1 MTVLIEVPA
10 IVMHMAAQFTSHDES
25 KEGITC
31 VHLQQTNNGIRVAST
46 NGHFAFRCVV
56 PYGPLCSIIH
66 DRAVDNNEMLLPAFA
81 FKKKVAYAHKVI
93 IGNAKHRN
101 GHFPGEAKFIGGRK
115 DTMDMLETRPC
126 KASEWSFPGH
136 FDSLWPDH
144 VSMDNAPAAPVTV
157 NADYMRIIC
166 DIAAKFSDNG
176 LIKMHFADSAHSAM
190 LLTASMD
197 DLRMEMLLLPVM
209 VRA

>member
-1 MTVLIEVPA
+1 MVSTSPFEIMNILIEAPA

-56 PYGPLCSIIH
+56 PYGPLCSVKR
-66 DRAVDNNEMLLPAFA
+66 DDQAVDNNEMLFPAFA
-81 FKKKVAYAHKVI
+81 FKKKVAYAHKVV
-93 IGNAKHRN
+93 IGNE
-101 GHFPGEAKFIGGRK
+101 EAKFIGGRK
-115 DTMDMLETRPC
+115 TMDMLETRPC

-136 FDSLWPDH
+136 FDSLWPDPA
-144 VSMDNAPAAPVTV
+144 SMDNAPAGPVTV

-166 DIAAKFSDNG
+166 DVAAKFSDNG
-176 LIKMHFADSAHSAM
+176 RVKMHFADSAHSAM
-190 LLTASMD
+190 LLTTSMD
-197 DLRMEMLLLPVM
+197 GLMLEMLLLPVM

>member
-1 MTVLIEVPA
+1 
-10 IVMHMAAQFTSHDES
+10 MHMASQFTSHDEC

-31 VHLQQTNNGIRVAST
+31 VHLQQTNNGLRVAST

-56 PYGPLCSIIH
+56 PYGPLCSVI
-66 DRAVDNNEMLLPAFA
+66 DNKAVDNNEMVLPAFA

-93 IGNAKHRN
+93 IGN
-101 GHFPGEAKFIGGRK
+101 GEAKFIG
-115 DTMDMLETRPC
+115 TMDMLETRPC
-126 KASEWSFPGH
+126 KASEWSFPSH
-136 FDSLWPDH
+136 FDSLWPDPA
-144 VSMDNAPAAPVTV
+144 SMDNAPAGPVTV

-166 DIAAKFSDNG
+166 DTAAKFSDNG

-190 LLTASMD
+190 LLTTSMD
-197 DLRMEMLLLPVM
+197 DLRLEMLLLPVM

>member
-1 MTVLIEVPA
+1 MVSTSSSEIMTVLIEVPA
-10 IVMHMAAQFTSHDES
+10 IVMHMASQFTSHDEC

-31 VHLQQTNNGIRVAST
+31 VHLQQTNNGLRVAST

-56 PYGPLCSIIH
+56 PYGPLCSVT
-66 DRAVDNNEMLLPAFA
+66 DNEAVDNNEMLLSAFA

-93 IGNAKHRN
+93 MGN
-101 GHFPGEAKFIGGRK
+101 GEAKFIGGRK

-126 KASEWSFPGH
+126 KASEWSFPSH
-136 FDSLWPDH
+136 FDSLWPDPA
-144 VSMDNAPAAPVTV
+144 SMDNAPAAPVTV

-166 DIAAKFSDNG
+166 DVAAKFSDNG

-190 LLTASMD
+190 LLTTSMD
-197 DLRMEMLLLPVM
+197 DLRLEMLLLPVM

>member
-1 MTVLIEVPA
+1 MVNTSFSEIMTILIEVPA

-31 VHLQQTNNGIRVAST
+31 VHLQQTNNGFRVAST

-56 PYGPLCSIIH
+56 PYGPLCSVT
-66 DRAVDNNEMLLPAFA
+66 DNEAVANNERLLPAFA
-81 FKKKVAYAHKVI
+81 FKKKVAYAHKVV
-93 IGNAKHRN
+93 IGN
-101 GHFPGEAKFIGGRK
+101 GEAKFIGGRK
-115 DTMDMLETRPC
+115 DTMNMLETRPC

-136 FDSLWPDH
+136 FDSLWPDPA
-144 VSMDNAPAAPVTV
+144 SMNNAPAGPVTV

-166 DIAAKFSDNG
+166 DTAAKFSDNG
-176 LIKMHFADSAHSAM
+176 LIKMHFADSAYSAM
-190 LLTASMD
+190 LLTTNMD
-197 DLRMEMLLLPVM
+197 DLRLEMLLLPVM